1 MNCLG
6 GWSAQGQRGVRGETE
21 TAGGQGRK
29 HQEKEFIFFNINH
42 FEFEHLK
49 FYFSGLFSSLRLQ
62 D

>member
-29 HQEKEFIFFNINH
+29 HQEKEFTFFNINH

-49 FYFSGLFSSLRLQ
+49 
-62 D
+62 